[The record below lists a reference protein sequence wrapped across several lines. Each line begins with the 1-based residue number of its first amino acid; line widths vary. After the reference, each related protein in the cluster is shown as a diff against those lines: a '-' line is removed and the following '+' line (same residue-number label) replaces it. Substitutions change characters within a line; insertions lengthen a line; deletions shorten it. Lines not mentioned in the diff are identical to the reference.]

1 MVRDQVL
8 GYLRALVEASISIV
22 FISNSGCLHAASI
35 EALKP
40 LCAAILIRRNIGYDF
55 GAWRDALERL
65 ALPRPDT
72 EMILLIN
79 DSVYGPLRPLREIFS
94 KIDLKRANF
103 WGLTESW
110 QTRYHLQ
117 SYFAAFG
124 PEVVASPAWARFWST
139 VRPVPSKHWVIRN
152 YEIGLTQAL
161 LKAGFRCE
169 AIWPYPGLIANVD
182 AALLTG
188 ENAEE
193 EDSGDP
199 AVEVRRTHARRIR
212 KAAVRR
218 TPLNPT
224 NELWRQ
230 LLLAGFPFIKRELL
244 RDNPGEVA
252 DVADWRVIVEQQL
265 KADVATIERDLQRSL
280 RNRAP

>member
-1 MVRDQVL
+1 
-8 GYLRALVEASISIV
+8 
-22 FISNSGCLHAASI
+22 
-35 EALKP
+35 
-40 LCAAILIRRNIGYDF
+40 
-55 GAWRDALERL
+55 
-65 ALPRPDT
+65 
-72 EMILLIN
+72 
-79 DSVYGPLRPLREIFS
+79 
-94 KIDLKRANF
+94 
-103 WGLTESW
+103 
-110 QTRYHLQ
+110 
-117 SYFAAFG
+117 
-124 PEVVASPAWARFWST
+124 
-139 VRPVPSKHWVIRN
+139 
-152 YEIGLTQAL
+152 
-161 LKAGFRCE
+161 E